1 MNLLILKACNAAKSE
16 ALNAGHAMSASALV
30 AFSTLLNLQTC
41 NVSLTGLCY
50 HISTLKLNHNIKIV
64 PILNL
69 IHY

>member
-16 ALNAGHAMSASALV
+16 ALNTRV
-30 AFSTLLNLQTC
+30 FSTLLNLQTC

-50 HISTLKLNHNIKIV
+50 HISTLKLNHNIKIL